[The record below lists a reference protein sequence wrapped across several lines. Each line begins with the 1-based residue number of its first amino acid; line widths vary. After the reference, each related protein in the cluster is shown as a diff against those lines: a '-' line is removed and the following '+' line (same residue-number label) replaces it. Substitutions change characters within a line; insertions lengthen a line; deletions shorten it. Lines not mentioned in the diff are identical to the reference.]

1 MRSEKSHIR
10 NPHSPTVGFLLSLT
24 GATSGR
30 SASSLCPSVPFDF
43 SLFLGMDRSKL
54 LFSLSVSRFFF
65 SSFFYLLT
73 ALNLWFGVLWRVLFI
88 TPKAFFF
95 LFFFIPLTVILYCI
109 YIYIYIYC
117 FFTQPCLI
125 NYNVHY
131 EFSDFCFC
139 VSCYRFIYLLKLN
152 IVGDFTKVRF
162 CDFCF
167 CASCLISF
175 YVFSLMLNV
184 AYLNFWFVL

>member
-10 NPHSPTVGFLLSLT
+10 NPHNPTVGFLLSLT

-95 LFFFIPLTVILYCI
+95 NPTHYVILYCI
-109 YIYIYIYC
+109 YIYIYIY
-117 FFTQPCLI
+117 I
-125 NYNVHY
+125 
-131 EFSDFCFC
+131 
-139 VSCYRFIYLLKLN
+139 VSLLNL
-152 IVGDFTKVRF
+152 
-162 CDFCF
+162 
-167 CASCLISF
+167 AL
-175 YVFSLMLNV
+175 
-184 AYLNFWFVL
+184 

>member
-1 MRSEKSHIR
+1 MPFLATCRCPTCVKHGYWFPSI
-10 NPHSPTVGFLLSLT
+10 PHWCYIGPIGELPLSFCPFRFLSLSRHGQVQTSLLSLCF
-24 GATSGR
+24 AI
-30 SASSLCPSVPFDF
+30 
-43 SLFLGMDRSKL
+43 
-54 LFSLSVSRFFF
+54 FF

-95 LFFFIPLTVILYCI
+95 FFFYPTHCYTLL

-139 VSCYRFIYLLKLN
+139 
-152 IVGDFTKVRF
+152 
-162 CDFCF
+162 
-167 CASCLISF
+167 ASCLFSF